1 MYSRLETFVDEPRAF
16 ALLWIKLSE
25 LAIHASFTREFS
37 PATRPFP
44 PLAFLT
50 LSLSLS
56 LSFLFFRFT
65 SRHQRPGQIRI
76 HCRISLERLLEERGN
91 LLLPPSSNFFSP
103 RVNERGYRYESRDR
117 LLRISC
123 DFSWFLLSVPPSPR
137 NFHSRLL
144 GSSFKRGEIRRNEYQ
159 SNKLKHGEIRRWDFH
174 SILNWNPL
182 AKNPRFEESF
192 SLSLRI

>member
-37 PATRPFP
+37 PATRPFS

-103 RVNERGYRYESRDR
+103 RVNERGYR
-117 LLRISC
+117 
-123 DFSWFLLSVPPSPR
+123 
-137 NFHSRLL
+137 
-144 GSSFKRGEIRRNEYQ
+144 
-159 SNKLKHGEIRRWDFH
+159 
-174 SILNWNPL
+174 
-182 AKNPRFEESF
+182 
-192 SLSLRI
+192 